1 MMPRRHT
8 EMSTAAP
15 EAPPTDAPPA
25 DAPPVPAPPAGTPP
39 AEQPNDAE
47 TPDAKIARLEQSVK
61 DANAEAAKHRVKG
74 KTAADE
80 AQAELAQRIGKALG
94 LVQDEQATPEQL
106 TQQVIDA
113 TTARETAE
121 AAAKAAQVELAVFR
135 AADAAGADA
144 QALLDS
150 RSFTDSLADVD
161 STDSEAITNAIKAA
175 VTNNPR
181 LRKTQVVGSSSADHP
196 GGSGESRDP
205 ATASAPG
212 MDRLRAAYA
221 T

>member
-1 MMPRRHT
+1 
-8 EMSTAAP
+8 MSTATTEP
-15 EAPPTDAPPA
+15 STDPTGTEQTGQETPT
-25 DAPPVPAPPAGTPP
+25 PAPPPNSQPP
-39 AEQPNDAE
+39 AEQTAPDGE

-106 TQQVIDA
+106 TQQVTDA
-113 TTARETAE
+113 TTAREQAE
-121 AAAKAAQVELAVFR
+121 GAAKAAQVELAVFR

-144 QALLDS
+144 QSLLDS

-161 STDSEAITNAIKAA
+161 STDSEAIAAAIKAA

-181 LRKTQVVGSSSADHP
+181 LRKTQAVGSSSADHP